1 MYRFITTAIFSLLVT
16 EAFARAPG
24 SFSGVRMEVE
34 KVSQRD
40 LLNTLNNFIKPSL
53 PSRMVGQPGHE
64 SAQKFIEITL
74 REMDPKSTGTVTTM
88 SFKPDI
94 EEGKNFHQ
102 RDFDEK
108 VEGKIP
114 KSTPDYQKW
123 LHFTSYLKRQ
133 LDSLQNTEAHNI
145 IWEKTGLSPK
155 KILVV
160 TAHYDTIT
168 IDMKTMSINPKAPM
182 PGANYNATG
191 VAAALSLV
199 KILSQVD
206 LNYTVRVVF
215 LDWQGIGFLGSYHY
229 AKLLAE
235 DKKAGKEIL
244 GVVNLEMIGQDTS
257 FLDKT
262 KKTGNMVL
270 YGRQLVS
277 DERWANSLLEK
288 GSHMGTKVNFEL
300 KANNFEQSD
309 TFRFWEQGL
318 PAVTFSQN
326 WEDDF
331 NPKFYQTSQDTAEVL
346 NHETFYG
353 AYKFIAGAVLSSL
366 LDITR

>member
-1 MYRFITTAIFSLLVT
+1 MFKLITVTIFSLSLT
-16 EAFARAPG
+16 AFARAPG
-24 SFSGVRMEVE
+24 TFSAVRSEVE

-40 LLNTLNNFIKPSL
+40 LVTTLNNFIKPSL

-64 SAQKFIEITL
+64 SAQKFIEFSI
-74 REMDPKSTGTVTTM
+74 RELDSKNTGTLSTL
-88 SFKPDI
+88 SFRPDFD
-94 EEGKNFHQ
+94 EGKNFYQ
-102 RDFDEK
+102 RDFDSK

-114 KSTPDYQKW
+114 KHSSEYNRW
-123 LHFTSYLKRQ
+123 LTFTNYLKRQ

-145 IWEKTGLSPK
+145 VWEKTGITPK

-168 IDMKTMSINPKAPM
+168 VDPQSMTINMKGPM

-191 VAAALSLV
+191 VAIGLSLIKV
-199 KILSQVD
+199 LSQID

-215 LDWQGIGFLGSYHY
+215 LDWQGIGYLGSFQY
-229 AKLLAE
+229 AKLLADE
-235 DKKAGKEIL
+235 KKSGKEIL
-244 GVVNLEMIGQDTS
+244 GVVNLDMLGQDTS

-262 KKTGNMVL
+262 KKTGNMNV
-270 YGRQLVS
+270 YGRAL
-277 DERWANSLLEK
+277 DESLARALIAK
-288 GSHMGTKVNFEL
+288 GSKVGSKVNFTFYP
-300 KANNFEQSD
+300 NSFEQSD
-309 TFRFWEQGL
+309 TFRFWDQNL
-318 PAVTFSQN
+318 SAVTFTQN

-346 NHETFYG
+346 NHDTFYG
-353 AYKFIAGAVLSSL
+353 AYKFVGGAVLSTL